1 MHNNKEISID
11 SYKGSEIMKGFES
24 NPFAKIED
32 TIKTNFKKGL
42 IDKHTFDKAMDEL
55 DLIKGIDPEKQMK
68 VKKVMTEFKEGKLNS
83 SSGEPVTDRKQ
94 AVAIAMS
101 EAGLSKAVETD
112 KDKKDKEEKKK
123 EIKKDDEDVDD
134 TDEGVA

>member
-1 MHNNKEISID
+1 MYNNKEISID

-42 IDKHTFDKAMDEL
+42 IDKDTFDKAMDEL
-55 DLIKGIDPEKQMK
+55 DLVKGTDPEKQMK
-68 VKKVMTEFKEGKLNS
+68 VKKVMTEFKEGKLKS
-83 SSGEPVTDRKQ
+83 SSGEEVTDRKQ

-101 EAGLSKAVETD
+101 EAGLSKAIET
-112 KDKKDKEEKKK
+112 DKKDKEEKKK
-123 EIKKDDEDVDD
+123 EIKKDEEDVDN
-134 TDEGVA
+134 TDEGVD